1 MDVLLHI
8 IETYGLWIVFA
19 AVLADQGGVPVPSYP
34 LMIAAA
40 AMAVESDSSLLP
52 ILIVAILAT
61 LLADLLWFAGGRRFG
76 ASLLR
81 TMCKLSLSPDS
92 CVGLTR
98 RIYGRWGPP
107 SLIFSK
113 YVPGF
118 AAVATTLAGESGTSL
133 RRFALYDAIGA
144 ALWAGGAIAL
154 GAIFHEAVG
163 AVLIELERLGNFAL
177 VLLVAAAALFIAVK
191 WWQRRMFLRTIRIAR
206 ISVPELLAL
215 FDNGS
220 GATVLDVRSS
230 ERRLR
235 SGWIPGSID
244 AQAMAEL
251 NLDPEAEI
259 IVYCDCPNDASAAVM
274 AVKLRKDGFRRVRP
288 LAGGFDAWREH
299 GLPLHHEAITVEDPR
314 GKPSPSDAPFR
325 PA

>member
-40 AMAVESDSSLLP
+40 AMAVESDRSLLP

-314 GKPSPSDAPFR
+314 GKSSRSDAPFR

>member
-8 IETYGLWIVFA
+8 IETYGLWVVFA
-19 AVLADQGGVPVPSYP
+19 AVLFDQGGLPVPSYP

-40 AMAVESDSSLLP
+40 ALAAESHHSVLP
-52 ILIVAILAT
+52 ILMVAILAT

-107 SLIFSK
+107 SLIFAK
-113 YVPGF
+113 YIPGF
-118 AAVATTLAGESGTSL
+118 AAVATTLAGETGISL
-133 RRFALYDAIGA
+133 RRFAFYDTLGA

-154 GAIFHEAVG
+154 GNIFHEAVG
-163 AVLIELERLGNFAL
+163 AVLIELERLGHYA
-177 VLLVAAAALFIAVK
+177 VMLLVAGIILFIAVK
-191 WWQRRMFLRTIRIAR
+191 WWQRRRFLMTIRMAR
-206 ISVPELLAL
+206 ISVPELVTL
-215 FDNGS
+215 FDSGS
-220 GATVLDVRSS
+220 PATVLDVRSP

-244 AQAMAEL
+244 VQEMAAL
-251 NLDPEAEI
+251 DLDPEGEL

-274 AVKLRKDGFRRVRP
+274 VAKLRKQGFRRVRP
-288 LAGGFDAWREH
+288 LAGGFDAWLEH
-299 GLPLHHEAITVEDPR
+299 GLPLDQPLAGVGARLHAVTDILRQIP
-314 GKPSPSDAPFR
+314 
-325 PA
+325 

>member
-8 IETYGLWIVFA
+8 IETYGLWVVFA
-19 AVLADQGGVPVPSYP
+19 AVLFDQGGLPVPSYP

-40 AMAVESDSSLLP
+40 ALAAESHHSVLP
-52 ILIVAILAT
+52 ILMVAILAT

-107 SLIFSK
+107 SLIFAK
-113 YVPGF
+113 YIPGF
-118 AAVATTLAGESGTSL
+118 AAVATTLAGETGISL
-133 RRFALYDAIGA
+133 RRFAFYDTLGA

-154 GAIFHEAVG
+154 GTIFHEAVG
-163 AVLIELERLGNFAL
+163 AVLIELERLGHYA
-177 VLLVAAAALFIAVK
+177 VMLLVAGIILFIAVK
-191 WWQRRMFLRTIRIAR
+191 WWQRRRFLMTIRMAR
-206 ISVPELLAL
+206 ISVPELVTL
-215 FDNGS
+215 FGS
-220 GATVLDVRSS
+220 GSAVTVLDVRSP

-244 AQAMAEL
+244 AQEMAAL
-251 NLDPEAEI
+251 DLDPEGQL
-259 IVYCDCPNDASAAVM
+259 IVYCDCPNDASAAVE
-274 AVKLRKDGFRRVRP
+274 AAKLRKRGFRRVRP
-288 LAGGFDAWREH
+288 LAGGVEAWLEH
-299 GLPLHHEAITVEDPR
+299 GLPLD
-314 GKPSPSDAPFR
+314 R
-325 PA
+325 PLAGVGARLHGVTDTLR

>member
-8 IETYGLWIVFA
+8 IETYGLWVVFA
-19 AVLADQGGVPVPSYP
+19 AVLLDQGGLPVPSYP

-40 AMAVESDSSLLP
+40 ALATESHHSVLP

-98 RIYGRWGPP
+98 RVYGRWGPP

-113 YVPGF
+113 YIPGF
-118 AAVATTLAGESGTSL
+118 AAVATTLAGETGISL
-133 RRFALYDAIGA
+133 RRFAFYDALGA

-163 AVLIELERLGNFAL
+163 AVLIELERLGHYA
-177 VLLVAAAALFIAVK
+177 VMLLVAAVALFIAVK
-191 WWQRRMFLRTIRIAR
+191 WWQRRRFLMTIRMAR
-206 ISVPELLAL
+206 ISVPELVTLV
-215 FDNGS
+215 GS
-220 GATVLDVRSS
+220 GSAVTVLDVRSP

-244 AQAMAEL
+244 AQQVTTL
-251 NLDPEAEI
+251 DLDPEGELV
-259 IVYCDCPNDASAAVM
+259 VYCDCPNDASAAVM
-274 AVKLRKDGFRRVRP
+274 AAKLTQQGFRRVRP
-288 LAGGFDAWREH
+288 LAGGFAAWLEH
-299 GLPLHHEAITVEDPR
+299 GLPLDRQSPPVSDP
-314 GKPSPSDAPFR
+314 AYT
-325 PA
+325 A

>member
-8 IETYGLWIVFA
+8 IETYGLWVVFA
-19 AVLADQGGVPVPSYP
+19 AVLFDQGGVPVPSYP
-34 LMIAAA
+34 LMIVAAA
-40 AMAVESDSSLLP
+40 LAVESQRSLLP
-52 ILIVAILAT
+52 LLAVATLAT

-133 RRFALYDAIGA
+133 RRFALYDTIGA

-163 AVLIELERLGNFAL
+163 AVLIELERLGHYA
-177 VLLVAAAALFIAVK
+177 VMLLMAAISLFIAAK
-191 WWQRRMFLRTIRIAR
+191 WWQRRRFLMTIRMAR

-215 FDNGS
+215 FDSDS
-220 GATVLDVRSS
+220 GATVLDVRGT
-230 ERRLR
+230 ERRLL

-244 AQAMAEL
+244 AQDMAAL
-251 NLDPEAEI
+251 NLDPDSEL

-274 AVKLRKDGFRRVRP
+274 AAKLRNEGFRRVRP
-288 LAGGFDAWREH
+288 LAGGIDAWREY
-299 GLPLHHEAITVEDPR
+299 GLPLHQGAIGVADPR
-314 GKPSPSDAPFR
+314 GESLSGHAPLR
-325 PA
+325 PT